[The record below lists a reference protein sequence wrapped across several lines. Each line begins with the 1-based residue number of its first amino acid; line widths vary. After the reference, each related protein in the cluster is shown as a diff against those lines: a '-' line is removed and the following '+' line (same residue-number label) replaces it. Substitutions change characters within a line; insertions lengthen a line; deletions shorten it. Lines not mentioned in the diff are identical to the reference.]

1 MFDNGMGVLHK
12 RPIPDLLLINANI
25 ITLNP
30 VQPEASW
37 VAIGDGKIVG
47 LGGPEELMLSHI
59 AESEIIDCRGKTV
72 LPGFIDAHLH
82 LLSFAESLVTLDLK
96 HGSGIRSIA
105 DMQSKI
111 LSWSQDMPPGAW
123 IRGGGYNEFHLTEKR
138 HPNRWDLD
146 EVAQNHPVKLNHRS
160 GHAHILNSFA
170 LKLAGI
176 TRETSDP
183 PGGIIERDLD
193 TGMPTGLLY
202 EMGDFLS
209 ARIPPLDKKEVEKG
223 IKMADQELISCG
235 ITSIHDASSRND
247 RERWNLF
254 KSWKERGMVHPRLHM
269 MLGVAGFEE
278 QGLES
283 FSTPVEPDKLQV
295 NAVKILLDE
304 TTGRLHPPQATLDD
318 LVLRIHASG
327 MQVAIH
333 AIEEKA
339 IESACIAIENALKQI
354 PRSDHRHRIEH
365 CSICPPSLAEHIA
378 RLGIG
383 VVTQPAF
390 LYCNG
395 DRYLETVEY
404 EQLRHLYPFGSLL
417 RSRIRVAGSSDCPFA
432 SLNPLIAIYAAVSR
446 RSENGKRVMQN
457 EGIRAIDALRMYTE
471 YGAEITFTEGIK
483 GSISPGKLAD
493 LAVLNGDPVGLPP
506 DEVKDLKVEMTII
519 NGRVVWDGGH

>member
-1 MFDNGMGVLHK
+1 MGVLHK
-12 RPIPDLLLINANI
+12 RSIPDLLLVNAHI

-37 VAIGDGKIVG
+37 LALGGGKIVG
-47 LGGPEELMLSHI
+47 LGGPKELMLSHM
-59 AESEIIDCRGKTV
+59 AESEIIDCQGKTI

-96 HGSGIRSIA
+96 HGSGIHSIA
-105 DMQSKI
+105 DIQSKI
-111 LSWSQDMPPGAW
+111 LQWSHDIPPGTW
-123 IRGGGYNEFHLTEKR
+123 IRGGGYSEFHLTEKR

-146 EVAQNHPVKLNHRS
+146 EVVPNHPVKLTHRS
-160 GHAHILNSFA
+160 GHAHVLNSLA
-170 LKLAGI
+170 LKQAGI
-176 TRETSDP
+176 TRETPDP
-183 PGGIIERDLD
+183 SGGIIERNLD

-209 ARIPPLDKKEVEKG
+209 VRVPPLDNKEVEKG
-223 IKMADQELISCG
+223 ITMADQELISYG

-254 KSWKERGMVHPRLHM
+254 KSWKERGMLHPRLHM
-269 MLGVAGFEE
+269 MLGVGGFEE

-283 FSTPVEPDKLQV
+283 YSTPVEPDQLHV
-295 NAVKILLDE
+295 NGVKILLDE
-304 TTGRLHPPQATLDD
+304 TTGRLHPPQATLDE

-339 IESACIAIENALKQI
+339 IESACIAIENSLKQI

-404 EQLRHLYPFGSLL
+404 EQLRHLYPYGSLL
-417 RSRIRVAGSSDCPFA
+417 RSGVRVAGSSDCPFA

-446 RSENGKRVMQN
+446 KSENGKRVMQN
-457 EGIRAIDALRMYTE
+457 EGIRAIDAVRMYTK
-471 YGAEITFTEGIK
+471 YGAEITFSEGIK

-493 LAVLNGDPVGLPP
+493 LVVLNGDPIALPP